1 MTPIFPGDT
10 IRAMILAAVVCSL
23 FPLVFL
29 GYYRA
34 KTKVKLTTFFI
45 GMGCY
50 FVFSYFGGS
59 IVNLIFLSV
68 FRLGILLAD
77 HPVYLAI
84 YYSLSAGIC
93 GVLGLFFGLKYAMKN
108 RPGKQNAFLF
118 GLGAGGLECILYGGI
133 VNITALILALFVNS
147 FGMEGYLTKMQIP
160 AQEFEAQ
167 KQLIQARAAIAPS
180 AIYSDALLQFLSM
193 CLQAALSIFIYY
205 AISRKEYRKLL
216 PAAAII
222 HIVGYL
228 PIYLSQA
235 DILTNDTITIVI
247 MTIYIFT
254 VVFFAYRLYHREE

>member
-1 MTPIFPGDT
+1 MTPIFAGDT
-10 IRAMILAAVVCSL
+10 IRAMILAAAVCSL

-59 IVNLIFLSV
+59 IVNLIFLSIL
-68 FRLGILLAD
+68 RLGIILAD
-77 HPVYLAI
+77 HPVYLSI

-93 GVLGLFFGLKYAMKN
+93 GVLGLFIGLKYAMKN

-133 VNITALILALFVNS
+133 VNITALVLALLVNS
-147 FGMEGYLTKMQIP
+147 FGIDGYLTKMQIP
-160 AQEFEAQ
+160 AQDFETQ
-167 KQLIQARAAIAPS
+167 KQLIEARAAIAPAS
-180 AIYSDALLQFLSM
+180 IYSDAMLQFLSM
-193 CLQAALSIFIYY
+193 CLQAALAVLIYN

-216 PAAAII
+216 PAAAVI
-222 HIVGYL
+222 HIIGYL

-235 DILTNDTITIVI
+235 DILTNDTITIAI
-247 MTIYIFT
+247 MTIYIFI
-254 VVFFAYRLYHREE
+254 VVLFAYRLYQRTD

>member
-1 MTPIFPGDT
+1 MTPIFAGDT
-10 IRAMILAAVVCSL
+10 IRAMILAAAVCSL

-59 IVNLIFLSV
+59 IVNLLFLSIL
-68 FRLGILLAD
+68 RLGIILAD
-77 HPVYLAI
+77 HPVYLSI

-93 GVLGLFFGLKYAMKN
+93 GVLGLFIGLKYAMKN

-133 VNITALILALFVNS
+133 VNITALVLALLVNS
-147 FGMEGYLTKMQIP
+147 FGIDGYLTKMQIP
-160 AQEFEAQ
+160 AQDFETQ
-167 KQLIQARAAIAPS
+167 KQLIEARAAIAPS
-180 AIYSDALLQFLSM
+180 AIYSDAMLQFLSM
-193 CLQAALSIFIYY
+193 CLQAALAVLIYN

-216 PAAAII
+216 PAAAVI
-222 HIVGYL
+222 HIIGYL

-235 DILTNDTITIVI
+235 DILTNDTITIAI
-247 MTIYIFT
+247 MTIYIFI
-254 VVFFAYRLYHREE
+254 VVLFAYRLYQRTD

>member
-1 MTPIFPGDT
+1 MTPIFAGDT
-10 IRAMILAAVVCSL
+10 IRAMILAAAVCSL

-59 IVNLIFLSV
+59 IVNLIFLSIL
-68 FRLGILLAD
+68 RLGIILAD
-77 HPVYLAI
+77 HPVYLSI

-93 GVLGLFFGLKYAMKN
+93 GVLGLFIGLKYAMKN

-133 VNITALILALFVNS
+133 VNITALVLALLVNS
-147 FGMEGYLTKMQIP
+147 FGIDGYLTRMQIP
-160 AQEFEAQ
+160 AQDFETQ
-167 KQLIQARAAIAPS
+167 KQLIEARAAIAPA
-180 AIYSDALLQFLSM
+180 AIYSDAMLQFLSM
-193 CLQAALSIFIYY
+193 CLQAALAVLIYN

-216 PAAAII
+216 PAAAVI
-222 HIVGYL
+222 HIIGYL

-235 DILTNDTITIVI
+235 DILTNDTITIAI
-247 MTIYIFT
+247 MTIYIFI
-254 VVFFAYRLYHREE
+254 VVLFAYRLYQRTD